1 MGDRPAPLT
10 DAVSRHSYYIYKNM
24 NKIFVTILCGTALL
38 SSCRTMSNYER
49 PESVST
55 DSLYRDTTDTYAVLQ
70 GDTTNFGNTPWRE
83 VFTEPQLQALIE
95 KALTQNAD
103 LRKADLTITQ
113 AEAALKVARLAYL
126 PSMAFSPQGTIS
138 SFDGGKATKT
148 YSLPI
153 QASWQIGSLGSLRN
167 TKKQGEVNLELS
179 RASKQAVRTNI
190 ISAVANLYYTLQML
204 DEQLAT
210 TEATLE
216 IWGKNVTA
224 MEKMWE
230 VGGLTNSAAVE
241 QAKANYYQIQ
251 ATVPALKQSITSA
264 ENALCLILH
273 EAPHP
278 ISRGTFS
285 GDGFPEQLKVGVPVQ
300 LLSNRP
306 DVKAAELSLANAFYA
321 TNVARSAFYPS
332 LTIRGQA
339 GWTNSA
345 GAAITNP
352 AKFLASAVGSLVQ
365 PLFANGQLTAQLKIA
380 KAKQE
385 AALIDFEQSLYQAGA
400 EVSDALSQYQ
410 ARCTQEQSLVKQVE
424 QLTKAVDDTNY
435 LFAHGNTTSYLET
448 LTAQSSLLQAQL
460 NLISTK
466 FDKVQAAITLYQALG
481 GGRD

>member
-1 MGDRPAPLT
+1 
-10 DAVSRHSYYIYKNM
+10 M

-49 PESVST
+49 PESVSA

-70 GDTTNFGNTPWRE
+70 GDTTSFGNTPWRE

-95 KALTQNAD
+95 KALAQNAD

-126 PSMAFSPQGTIS
+126 PSLAFSPQGTIS

-148 YSLPI
+148 YSLPV

-167 TKKQGEVNLELS
+167 GKKPGEVNLELS

-210 TEATLE
+210 TEATLA

-241 QAKANYYQIQ
+241 QAKANYYQIE

-264 ENALCLILH
+264 ENSLCLILH

-278 ISRGTFS
+278 INRGTFS
-285 GDGFPEQLKVGVPVQ
+285 GNGFPEQLKVGVPVQ

-306 DVKAAELSLANAFYA
+306 DVKAAELTLANAFYQ

-332 LTIRGQA
+332 LTISGQA

-352 AKFLASAVGSLVQ
+352 AKFLASAVQ

-380 KAKQE
+380 KAQQE
-385 AALIDFEQSLYQAGA
+385 AALIDFQQSLYQAGA

-410 ARCTQEQSLVKQVE
+410 ARCTQEQSISRQVE
-424 QLTKAVDDTNY
+424 QLQKAVDDTNY